1 MRKNFPPSPCIG
13 IDDMSVYVPK
23 IFLPI
28 ETLSVSRNIEF
39 GKLYNGLGL
48 EGMALADVHEDT
60 ATMAANAIYDLMA
73 KNNLDPRK
81 IGRIYL
87 GTESALDDAKPTA
100 TYALEMLSQVFSKEY
115 GSDCFLNCDV
125 VDMTFACI
133 GGVDALQNTID
144 WVAGEEDRIGI
155 VVTSDNAK
163 YEMGS
168 TGEYTQG
175 AGAIALLITH
185 QPRLLA
191 LHNTWGVATKP
202 VHDFFKPKR
211 EAQKKDLFEEVLKLA
226 NVSGV
231 DVDAVLEQ
239 LDSTI
244 EVNGLLDSN
253 ETKVSFYKS
262 TPVFNGPQ
270 SNKCYQERILEAFKD
285 YSHKAS
291 KKGMGPNGKT
301 LTETWERIIF
311 HLPYAY
317 QGRRM
322 FAEIFYLEL
331 INAGKWSAIE
341 ADTGIHPPAREG
353 YESEDSY
360 QRAYGHFLRLL
371 GKSSAYKKF
380 VAEKIEKGERA
391 SSKVG
396 NMYTGSIFLSL
407 MSTLSA
413 DLQDGA
419 EMEGKAIGFFAY
431 GSGSKSKVFEG
442 VVMPEW
448 AERVRQFSLFEILA
462 ERHAIDYD
470 TYELL
475 HRGKLAE
482 SIHPTNS
489 EFGIAQKDDSKG
501 LPGERHYEW
510 KSAVP
515 HPAR

>member
-13 IDDMSVYVPK
+13 IDDMSVYVPR

-28 ETLSVSRNIEF
+28 ETLSEIRNIEF

-60 ATMAANAIYDLMA
+60 ATMAANAVQELIA
-73 KNNLDPRK
+73 KNNLDPRQ

-100 TYALEMLSQVFSKEY
+100 TYVLEMLTQVFSEDY
-115 GSDCFLNCDV
+115 GVDCFLNCDV
-125 VDMTFACI
+125 VDMNFACI

-144 WVAGEEDRIGI
+144 WVAGEEERIGI

-175 AGAIALLITH
+175 AGAIALLVKH

-191 LHNTWGVATKP
+191 LHNTWGVATRP

-211 EAQKKDLFEEVLKLA
+211 EAHKKDLFEEVLKLA
-226 NVSGV
+226 NVTGV
-231 DVDAVLEQ
+231 DIDAVLEQ
-239 LDSTI
+239 MDATI

-253 ETKVSFYKS
+253 ETKVSFYKT
-262 TPVFNGPQ
+262 TPVFNGPH

-291 KKGMGPNGKT
+291 LKGMGPNGKT

-331 INAGKWSAIE
+331 INAGRWSAVE
-341 ADTGIHPPAREG
+341 AETGIHPPAREV

-371 GKSSAYKKF
+371 GKSAAYKRF

-407 MSTLSA
+407 MSTLSI
-413 DLQDGA
+413 DLHEGL
-419 EMEGKAIGFFAY
+419 EMQGKPIGFFAY

-442 VVMPEW
+442 MVMPDW
-448 AERVRQFSLFEILA
+448 ADRVRQFSLFEKLA
-462 ERHAIDYD
+462 ERQAIDYT

-475 HRGKLAE
+475 HRGKLNS
-482 SIHPTNS
+482 SILSSSN
-489 EFGIAQKDDSKG
+489 EFGIVQKENSKG

-510 KSAVP
+510 KTSVP
-515 HPAR
+515 QTAR

>member
-13 IDDMSVYVPK
+13 IDDMSVYIPK

-28 ETLSVSRNIEF
+28 ETLSESRNIEF

-48 EGMALADVHEDT
+48 AGMSLTDVHEDT
-60 ATMAANAIYDLMA
+60 ATMAANAIHDLIT
-73 KNNLDPRK
+73 KNNLDPRR

-100 TYALEMLSQVFSKEY
+100 TYALEMLIQAFSKEF
-115 GSDCFLNCDV
+115 GQDCFLNCDV

-144 WVAGEEDRIGI
+144 WVSGETDRIGI

-175 AGAIALLITH
+175 AGAVAMLITH

-191 LHNTWGVATKP
+191 LHNIWGVATRP

-211 EAQKKDLFEEVLKLA
+211 EAHKKDLFEEVLKLS
-226 NVSGV
+226 NITGV

-239 LDSTI
+239 MDATI
-244 EVNGLLDSN
+244 EVNGILDSN

-270 SNKCYQERILEAFKD
+270 SNKCYQERILEAFNN

-291 KKGMGPNGKT
+291 QKGMGPNGKT

-311 HLPYAY
+311 HQPYAY

-331 INAGKWSAIE
+331 INAGKWSAVE
-341 ADTGIHPPAREG
+341 SETGIHPPAKDD
-353 YESEDSY
+353 YDSEDSY

-371 GKSSAYKKF
+371 GKSAAYKRF

-413 DLQDGA
+413 DLQEGVAMD
-419 EMEGKAIGFFAY
+419 GKAIGFFAY

-442 VVMPEW
+442 MVMPEW
-448 AERVRQFSLFEILA
+448 EDRVRQFSLFEKLA
-462 ERHAIDYD
+462 ERQAIDYA

-482 SIHPTNS
+482 SIQFPSLT
-489 EFGIAQKDDSKG
+489 FGIANKKNSKG

-510 KSAVP
+510 KASIP
-515 HPAR
+515 QPAQ

>member
-1 MRKNFPPSPCIG
+1 MRKNFPPSPIIG

-23 IFLPI
+23 IYLPI
-28 ETLSVSRNIEF
+28 ETLAESRNIEF
-39 GKLYNGLGL
+39 GKLHNGLGL

-60 ATMAANAIYDLMA
+60 ATMAANAIHDLIT
-73 KNNLDPRK
+73 KNNIDPKK

-100 TYALEMLSQVFSKEY
+100 TYILEMLTQTFSNEF
-115 GSDCFLNCDV
+115 GEDCFLNCDV
-125 VDMTFACI
+125 VDMIFACI

-144 WVAGEEDRIGI
+144 WVSGETDRIAI

-175 AGAIALLITH
+175 AGAVAMLITH
-185 QPRLLA
+185 QPRILA
-191 LHNTWGVATKP
+191 IHNIWGVATQP

-211 EAQKKDLFEEVLKLA
+211 EAQKKDLFDEVLKLA
-226 NVSGV
+226 NISGV
-231 DVDAVLEQ
+231 DVGSLLDQ
-239 LDSTI
+239 IDSTI

-253 ETKVSFYKS
+253 ETKVSFYKP
-262 TPVFNGPQ
+262 TPVFNGPH
-270 SNKCYQERILEAFKD
+270 SNKCYQERILEAFKN
-285 YSHKAS
+285 YSHNAS

-331 INAGKWSAIE
+331 INAGKWSVVE
-341 ADTGIHPPAREG
+341 VETGIHPPIRNDF
-353 YESEDSY
+353 ESEDSY

-371 GKSSAYKKF
+371 GKSAAYKRF
-380 VAEKIEKGERA
+380 VSEKIEKGERA

-413 DLQDGA
+413 DLQEGE
-419 EMEGKAIGFFAY
+419 EMEGKSIGFFAY

-442 VVMPEW
+442 VVMSGW
-448 AERVRQFSLFEILA
+448 ANRVREFSLFEKLA
-462 ERHAIDYD
+462 KRQAIDYA

-475 HRGKLAE
+475 HRGKLKE
-482 SIHPTNS
+482 SIQYVSS
-489 EFGIAQKDDSKG
+489 EFKLVSNEDAIG

-510 KSAVP
+510 KTNIP